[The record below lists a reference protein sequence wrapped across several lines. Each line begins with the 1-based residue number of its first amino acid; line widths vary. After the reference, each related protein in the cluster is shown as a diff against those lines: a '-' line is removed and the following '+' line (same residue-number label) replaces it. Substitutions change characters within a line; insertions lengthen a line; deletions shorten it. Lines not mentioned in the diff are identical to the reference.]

1 MSLLQITYKQSNLY
15 ACSYIFRSEVDV
27 DILDEVN
34 LVQMSHDLNSRG
46 DNKTDDTNL
55 LLGKF
60 RESGREKKVGEK
72 FRKARSRSPYSL
84 VTRPLASELRP
95 KSAPSFIKTDV
106 DLRLVD
112 IPLGSETCLSS
123 NKLSVQ
129 KSDARLLE
137 NGDVECHHNGAIP
150 KTPKIENYAKVHKR
164 NINAKYASS
173 PNLCSHDQNIPYH
186 LQDYTGNHLSSSD
199 FASAQRKHSVTS
211 LSSRTSSLSQV
222 SDSDPENAT
231 QIYKVES
238 NNGTPY
244 QNVSRSN
251 GYLENGLK
259 YKPGKNEKISEK
271 DRQHEFNHCV
281 NESTYL
287 QMGESLVE
295 TKKGNFMPTVSSPR
309 IKEKRLKLKNI
320 LKNKKGSFVPSEV
333 MVISPADERNVN
345 RIYAKSRGEVHD
357 KCLNKGGN
365 SVKNHDLALQG
376 EVTSGE
382 MEAQR
387 KILSDISETEVRKSP
402 CVTELE
408 SESGSCVSLESR
420 SHDEKSSN
428 ECVKTDR
435 EQNSCHGDIRDTE
448 SIDNFIS
455 GANVN
460 TLTAKP
466 VLVNTDAQN
475 GGGRILPR
483 TPDSDPGQQTESA
496 RTKKASP
503 PKKPARTK
511 NKNKNLPPDLN
522 LSKYKITPASSS
534 EHCERAS
541 PQSAGSLGSAGS
553 SDVNSQSDLR
563 ILSHDQRVLDGEPE
577 HRTEDLNSGHP
588 TVLNAGPRPQNH
600 IENEIEI
607 MPLQQRY
614 AKKKMFELYKKM
626 VYVHNMYTYAKGD

>member
-1 MSLLQITYKQSNLY
+1 M
-15 ACSYIFRSEVDV
+15 CSYIFRSEVDV

-34 LVQMSHDLNSRG
+34 LVQMSHDLNSKG

-72 FRKARSRSPYSL
+72 FRKARPRSPYSL
-84 VTRPLASELRP
+84 VTRHLASGLRP
-95 KSAPSFIKTDV
+95 NSAPSFMKSDV
-106 DLRLVD
+106 DLQLVD
-112 IPLGSETCLSS
+112 IPLGRETCLSS

-129 KSDARLLE
+129 NSDARLLK
-137 NGDVECHHNGAIP
+137 NGDVECHLNGAIP
-150 KTPKIENYAKVHKR
+150 KTPKTENYAKVCER
-164 NINAKYASS
+164 EINAKYASS

-186 LQDYTGNHLSSSD
+186 QQNCTGNHLSSSN

-211 LSSRTSSLSQV
+211 LSSRTSSQSQV

-238 NNGTPY
+238 SRGTPY

-251 GYLENGLK
+251 GHLENGLK
-259 YKPGKNEKISEK
+259 YKLDQKEKTGEQ
-271 DRQHEFNHCV
+271 DRLHEFNHHV
-281 NESTYL
+281 SESTYS

-295 TKKGNFMPTVSSPR
+295 TKKGKFRPTVSSPR

-320 LKNKKGSFVPSEV
+320 LKNKKGSFVPSED

-345 RIYAKSRGEVHD
+345 RIYAKSRGDVYG
-357 KCLNKGGN
+357 KRMNKGGN
-365 SVKNHDLALQG
+365 SGKNSDLRLQG
-376 EVTSGE
+376 EVTSRE

-387 KILSDISETEVRKSP
+387 KISSDISETEVRKSP

-428 ECVKTDR
+428 EFVRTDK
-435 EQNSCHGDIRDTE
+435 EQYSGHGDVRDTE

-466 VLVNTDAQN
+466 VLVNRDARN
-475 GGGRILPR
+475 GGGRTLPQ
-483 TPDSDPGQQTESA
+483 TPDSNPGQVTENVH
-496 RTKKASP
+496 TKKASP

-522 LSKYKITPASSS
+522 LSKYKIKPGSSS

-577 HRTEDLNSGHP
+577 HRTGDLNSGHQA
-588 TVLNAGPRPQNH
+588 VMNAAPRHQNQV
-600 IENEIEI
+600 ENEIEI
-607 MPLQQRY
+607 MPLQRRY
-614 AKKKMFELYKKM
+614 TNKKMFELYKKI
-626 VYVHNMYTYAKGD
+626 VFVHIYMPIETDI